1 MCWCEAERPLV
12 LLPNADII
20 GSFFLVDKHGR
31 RPILIWGMVG
41 MAASLCS
48 AGLSSMVLEPGST
61 TLGNIGIFC
70 VVAYMFA
77 FGASWGYGAW
87 LYIPEIMPL
96 RVRGKAVGLCTFIN
110 WGPANNLSATLTPWL
125 LQVCCISQLALQH
138 SFQCCFAQR
147 KIMAGLSR
155 DAGERLRRRRDA
167 AVLWVCLRYVYTVR
181 SLLFA
186 GDKGTIA
193 RNDPAN
199 VRIQR

>member
-1 MCWCEAERPLV
+1 MRYLLPTTYCSHPILEMVASYHAANTNVAGWCEAALQWPLIFMCWI
-12 LLPNADII
+12 ADII
-20 GSFFLVDKHGR
+20 GSFFLVDKYGR

-48 AGLSSMVLEPGST
+48 AGLSSRVMEPGST
-61 TLGNIGIFC
+61 ALGSVGICC

-125 LQVCCISQLALQH
+125 LQVC
-138 SFQCCFAQR
+138 
-147 KIMAGLSR
+147 
-155 DAGERLRRRRDA
+155 
-167 AVLWVCLRYVYTVR
+167 
-181 SLLFA
+181 
-186 GDKGTIA
+186 
-193 RNDPAN
+193 
-199 VRIQR
+199 